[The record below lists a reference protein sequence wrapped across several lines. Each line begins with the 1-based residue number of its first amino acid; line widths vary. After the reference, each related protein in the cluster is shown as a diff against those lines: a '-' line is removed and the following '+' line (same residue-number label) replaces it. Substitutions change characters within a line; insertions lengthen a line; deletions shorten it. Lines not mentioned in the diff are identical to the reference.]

1 MYLIDKK
8 QQLRDFATALAVPVG
23 LTDRAKWPVR
33 AGTVIFPV
41 RNILVR
47 EFIWQIEK
55 SGIKGNPDKWRK
67 AFDGPTQ
74 LWRMSHHLVN
84 GLMDENIDPSYIAKQ
99 ILLFLEGISALN
111 NNHYFERIG
120 KHIILDDVD
129 IQKAIAVDMIEGKK
143 EARKVL
149 MLAGILWAYSETNYF
164 VAHELTCEY
173 HGPYVLLDGNYAVI
187 REFKNIRPVE
197 LWPERDY
204 SNLPDFLRIIT
215 IHDNTLDI
223 GFDAY
228 NNLFDEKGTMASS
241 LLRGA
246 VCMADNQ
253 PISLNEVSQLLS
265 AFSEK
270 IECFTS
276 EVDEMSKINV
286 ARKYM
291 EVFWYRKKSLTD
303 YMGISWKPTG
313 DLYDTLEDG
322 LVNGSE
328 KKATAPLNSPDLVAE
343 LEKKYDYSAFL
354 V

>member
-1 MYLIDKK
+1 
-8 QQLRDFATALAVPVG
+8 
-23 LTDRAKWPVR
+23 
-33 AGTVIFPV
+33 
-41 RNILVR
+41 
-47 EFIWQIEK
+47 
-55 SGIKGNPDKWRK
+55 
-67 AFDGPTQ
+67 
-74 LWRMSHHLVN
+74 
-84 GLMDENIDPSYIAKQ
+84 
-99 ILLFLEGISALN
+99 
-111 NNHYFERIG
+111 
-120 KHIILDDVD
+120 
-129 IQKAIAVDMIEGKK
+129 
-143 EARKVL
+143 
-149 MLAGILWAYSETNYF
+149 
-164 VAHELTCEY
+164 
-173 HGPYVLLDGNYAVI
+173 
-187 REFKNIRPVE
+187 
-197 LWPERDY
+197 
-204 SNLPDFLRIIT
+204 
-215 IHDNTLDI
+215 
-223 GFDAY
+223 
-228 NNLFDEKGTMASS
+228 
-241 LLRGA
+241 
-246 VCMADNQ
+246 MADNQ